1 LNSSLNRKADDRGG
15 EAALR
20 AGRRQR
26 LAQAMPGGI
35 AVIPTAPER
44 ARNRDT
50 HYPYRYDSYFY
61 YLTGFQEPESV
72 LVIVADAATG
82 PRSILFCRERNPERE
97 TWDGFRHGPQGARER
112 FGFDEAQPIAR
123 LDEAMAAL
131 LADRE
136 ALWYPVGADAE
147 WDARAMR
154 WLNAVRANARSGVA
168 APQQLH
174 DVRAPLDEMR
184 LVKDAQEL
192 AVMRRAAAISTG
204 AHRRAMQA
212 ARPGRNEYEI
222 EAELLYEF
230 RRHGAQFPA
239 YWPIVAGGANACV
252 LHYVANDAPLADG
265 ALLLVDAGCE
275 LDGYA
280 ADITRTF
287 PVGGRYSGAQRE
299 VYELVLAAQAAAM
312 GEVRAGRPW
321 NAPHDAAVKVL
332 SQGMLDLKLLEG
344 SLDAVLEKEAY
355 KRFYMHRTGHWL
367 GLDVHDAGDYKRAGA
382 WRALAPGNVLT
393 VEPGLYIRAAEDVP
407 EPLHDIGVRIE
418 DDVLVTAGACEVLTA
433 AAPKAIAEIEALMRA
448 V

>member
-1 LNSSLNRKADDRGG
+1 MKANDLTQDV
-15 EAALR
+15 AVR
-20 AGRRQR
+20 AERRQR
-26 LAQAMPGGI
+26 LAQAMPGGV

-61 YLTGFQEPESV
+61 YLTGFQEPASV
-72 LVIVADAATG
+72 LVLVADPQ

-97 TWDGFRHGPQGARER
+97 IWDGFRHGPQGARER
-112 FGFDEAQPIAR
+112 FGFDEAQPIAA
-123 LDEAMAAL
+123 LDDAMSAL
-131 LADRE
+131 LADRA
-136 ALWYPVGADAE
+136 ALWTPMGADAE

-154 WLNAVRANARSGVA
+154 WLNAVRANVRSGVA
-168 APQQLH
+168 APHQLH
-174 DVRAPLDEMR
+174 DVRTPLDDMR
-184 LVKDAQEL
+184 LVKDAQEMAL
-192 AVMRRAAAISTG
+192 MRQAAAISAG

-212 ARPGRNEYEI
+212 TRPGRNEYEI
-222 EAELLYEF
+222 EAELLHEF
-230 RRHGAQFPA
+230 RRNGSQFPA

-265 ALLLVDAGCE
+265 ALLLIDAGCE

-299 VYELVLAAQAAAM
+299 VYALVLAAQRAAIA
-312 GEVRAGRPW
+312 EVRAGNGW

-332 SQGMLDLKLLEG
+332 AQGMLDLKLLSG

-367 GLDVHDAGDYKRAGA
+367 GMDVHDAGEYKRAGQ
-382 WRALAPGNVLT
+382 WRALAPGMTLT
-393 VEPGLYIRAAEDVP
+393 VEPGLYLRAADDVP
-407 EPLHDIGVRIE
+407 EALRDIGVRIE
-418 DDVLVTAGACEVLTA
+418 DDVLVTEAGCEVLTA
-433 AAPKAIAEIEALMRA
+433 QAPKSVADVEALMRDA
-448 V
+448 RR